1 LIMSNTSRRNFV
13 IGTGAV
19 AGALVIGFNLP
30 RIKRV
35 LGTGGTGAAGGLTAG
50 AAGTEFKPN
59 AFVRVG
65 ADNNVTVIV
74 GMSEMGQGVRTSLPQ
89 IVAEE
94 LDVDWTHIRVEQA
107 DADDAFKN
115 PLMGMQATGGSM
127 SVRAFWDGARQA
139 GATARAML
147 VSAAAAEWGV
157 DAATLRTEGG
167 AVINGDKRLSYGQ
180 LAAKASTLAAP
191 AKVTLKDPKDFRLI
205 GKALPRTDLAGKVNG
220 TAGFG
225 LDVRVP
231 NMLTAVILRPTTVG
245 AKVASFNADKAM
257 AMPGVKKVVQIDSGI
272 AVLATGFYAAKA
284 ARDVLEVKWT
294 ASPLQHL
301 STADMSK
308 AMAALAKKPGMVAQN
323 DGNVATAK
331 ATKTI
336 SAVYEAPYLAHA
348 PMEPQNCTVSVTAGA
363 CEVWAPTQAPGP
375 NRAVLAGLLGIPPEK
390 VSVHVTFLGGGFG
403 RRFSQDF
410 VVDAALLSKAA
421 GAPVQL
427 VYTREDDMHTQHYRP
442 MVRAEFSAGLD
453 AAGNPVSFRAHPVS
467 SSVMA
472 SSGFGKP
479 GTLDDTAVEG
489 LKGIPYDI
497 PNINVQWT
505 AYEPGI
511 KVWFWRSVGSSQ
523 NGFFAESFVDELA
536 HAAGKDPLEYRRALL
551 SKKPRHLKV
560 LNLAAEQAGWG
571 TALPAGR
578 ARGIAVVESFGSV
591 VAEVAEVSLVDG
603 KPRVH
608 RVVAAVDCGTAVN
621 PGIISRQIA
630 SAVMYGLSAALFGK
644 ITVKD
649 GSIEQGNFDSYPV
662 VRLNEAPAVEVHVVP
677 STEHPSGVG
686 EPGLPPL
693 APAVGNA
700 LFVLTGQRL
709 RSLPLTLQA

>member
-1 LIMSNTSRRNFV
+1 
-13 IGTGAV
+13 
-19 AGALVIGFNLP
+19 
-30 RIKRV
+30 
-35 LGTGGTGAAGGLTAG
+35 
-50 AAGTEFKPN
+50 
-59 AFVRVG
+59 
-65 ADNNVTVIV
+65 
-74 GMSEMGQGVRTSLPQ
+74 
-89 IVAEE
+89 
-94 LDVDWTHIRVEQA
+94 
-107 DADDAFKN
+107 
-115 PLMGMQATGGSM
+115 
-127 SVRAFWDGARQA
+127 
-139 GATARAML
+139 
-147 VSAAAAEWGV
+147 
-157 DAATLRTEGG
+157 
-167 AVINGDKRLSYGQ
+167 
-180 LAAKASTLAAP
+180 
-191 AKVTLKDPKDFRLI
+191 
-205 GKALPRTDLAGKVNG
+205 
-220 TAGFG
+220 
-225 LDVRVP
+225 
-231 NMLTAVILRPTTVG
+231 
-245 AKVASFNADKAM
+245 
-257 AMPGVKKVVQIDSGI
+257 
-272 AVLATGFYAAKA
+272 
-284 ARDVLEVKWT
+284 
-294 ASPLQHL
+294 
-301 STADMSK
+301 
-308 AMAALAKKPGMVAQN
+308 MAALAKQPGMVAQN
-323 DGNVATAK
+323 DGDVATARV
-331 ATKTI
+331 AKTV

-348 PMEPQNCTVSVTAGA
+348 PMEPQNCTVAVTAGA
-363 CEVWAPTQAPGP
+363 CEVWAPTQSPGL
-375 NRAVLAGLLGIPPEK
+375 NRTVLAGLLGIPPEK

-421 GAPVQL
+421 GVPVQL

-453 AAGNPVSFRAHPVS
+453 ATGNPVSFRAHPVS

-630 SAVMYGLSAALFGK
+630 SAVMYGLSAALYGK

-662 VRLNEAPAVEVHVVP
+662 VRLNEAPAVEVHVVA